1 MPLRLLLAPGW
12 PRLLVILC
20 PPLLAGCILVGLVLF
35 GDRLAPPPPA
45 PVVKPAAAIALPP
58 APGLLVHVVGAVA
71 HPGLYRL
78 NRGDRVYSAISAAGG
93 LTADADPAKLPDLAG
108 RLKDG
113 EQVKVPARGAGAAS
127 RSSTK
132 VSLSA
137 ASAEQLAALPGFSPD
152 LVDAVLQY
160 RADFGGF
167 KTTKELVTALG
178 MSQAD
183 YDAVKKQLSP

>member
-12 PRLLVILC
+12 ARVVLMIC
-20 PPLLAGCILVGLVLF
+20 PPLLAGCILTGLALF

-45 PVVKPAAAIALPP
+45 PVVKAAGAVALPP

-78 NRGDRVYSAISAAGG
+78 NRGDRVYAALAAAGG
-93 LTADADPAKLPDLAG
+93 PTADADPARLPDLAG

-113 EQVKVPARGAGAAS
+113 EQVKVPARGSGSAA
-127 RSSTK
+127 RSSTR

-137 ASAEQLAALPGFSPD
+137 ASTEQLAALPGFTPD
-152 LVDAVLQY
+152 LVAAVLEY

-167 KTTKELVTALG
+167 KSTRELVTALG
-178 MSQAD
+178 MSQAG